1 MQTEKNYFCLSK
13 DIGLDFFDFL
23 CGISILWVTYYFV
36 IIHEVSLFKVPNS
49 NEL

>member
-23 CGISILWVTYYFV
+23 CGITYYFV